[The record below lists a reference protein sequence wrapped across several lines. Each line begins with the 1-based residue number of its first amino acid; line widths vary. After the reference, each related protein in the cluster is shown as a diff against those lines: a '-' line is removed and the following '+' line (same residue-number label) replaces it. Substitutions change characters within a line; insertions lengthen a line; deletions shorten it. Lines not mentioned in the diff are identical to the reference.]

1 MVSLVYVG
9 HQTLLTTSNFIIS
22 NLGYILAPSASG
34 SVIFMSLSLLK
45 RPELQVLRQLSN
57 LSLKFS
63 GWRWPNSSLY
73 GNLAV
78 GATTITITINMS
90 DMCDSAKDLFF
101 AQKKAGKMVA
111 PVGRDGSILYNL
123 FRACLA
129 CTVSQNFPS

>member
-1 MVSLVYVG
+1 
-9 HQTLLTTSNFIIS
+9 
-22 NLGYILAPSASG
+22 
-34 SVIFMSLSLLK
+34 MSLSLLK

-101 AQKKAGKMVA
+101 V
-111 PVGRDGSILYNL
+111 
-123 FRACLA
+123 
-129 CTVSQNFPS
+129 